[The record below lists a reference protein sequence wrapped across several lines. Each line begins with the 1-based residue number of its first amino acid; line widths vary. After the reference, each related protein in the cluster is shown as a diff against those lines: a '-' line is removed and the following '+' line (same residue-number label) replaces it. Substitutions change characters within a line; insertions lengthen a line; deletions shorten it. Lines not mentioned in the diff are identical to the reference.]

1 MASLTGLAYQSFWW
15 LSNIL
20 MKIFYGGNSS
30 KLKDSLE
37 AAGIRIHPEAYLSLI
52 SLFLVVSA
60 AASAIIIWLTGLY
73 LIAVAPVIILLIGYA
88 LPSIKAQDRASKL
101 DMEAPFMAAYVSV
114 MATGG
119 LSPYSSLKR
128 LKGCELL
135 PHTSKTAKQMEIDV
149 YLKGMDP
156 IAAIEKS
163 AERVPSKE
171 YKEFLLG
178 YVYTLRAG
186 GDVVH
191 YLMTRTEMMFRDLAA
206 KIRIFGERAA
216 MLLESYVAIMI
227 LGTLGIS
234 IVYLTSIA
242 FRGYWQGGFTA
253 ENFLLYSYILVPVL
267 SVLFIYLSDL
277 SSFNEP
283 IYETAPYKI
292 FMASLPVM
300 FFLIFTMFLPFLIPE
315 LALIPLVGQFKEFL
329 TSLRALLGLEQGLEP
344 SLGIGIAL
352 IAGTVPA
359 AVAHSYYERRRGR
372 RVVNEVT
379 NFLRDMTEARKTGA
393 SPESCIIQL
402 SSRPYGAFTKHLRMV
417 ARQLRW
423 GQPIR
428 VIYETLKRRISSWFA
443 LINLYL
449 LVDAIEIG
457 GGSPETLETMA
468 RFGEMQASLEKEKM
482 AALRPL
488 IIMPYVGAAL
498 MVFSTIVMINFMRS
512 AVMSIARATIPFT
525 QILMTI
531 VPALVFQSY
540 IMGIVTGKISTG
552 NVSAGFRHA
561 IVLTLIALL
570 SIVFMRLLG
579 ILISF
584 G

>member
-1 MASLTGLAYQSFWW
+1 MASLTGLAYQGFWW

-20 MKIFYGGNSS
+20 VKIFYGGNSS
-30 KLKDSLE
+30 RLRDSLE
-37 AAGIRIHPEAYLSLI
+37 AAGIRICPEAYLSLI
-52 SLFLVVSA
+52 GLLLIISA
-60 AASAIIIWLTGLY
+60 AASAALIWLTGLY
-73 LIAVAPVIILLIGYA
+73 PVAIAPIMILLIGYA
-88 LPSIKAQDRASKL
+88 LPGVKAQDRASKL

-135 PHTSKTAKQMEIDV
+135 PHTSKTAKQIEIDV
-149 YLKGMDP
+149 HLKGMDP

-163 AERVPSKE
+163 AERAPSKE
-171 YKEFLLG
+171 YREFLLG

-191 YLMTRTEMMFRDLAA
+191 YLLTRTEMMFRDLAA

-242 FRGYWQGGFTA
+242 FHGYWQGGFTA
-253 ENFLLYSYILVPVL
+253 ENLILYSYILVPVL
-267 SVLFIYLSDL
+267 SIVFIYLSDL

-283 IYETAPYKI
+283 IYETMPYRI

-300 FFLIFTMFLPFLIPE
+300 SFLIFTMFLPYIIPE
-315 LALIPLVGQFKEFL
+315 LALIPLIKQFKDLL
-329 TSLRALLGLEQGLEP
+329 TSLRMLLGLEQGLEP
-344 SLGIGIAL
+344 SLGMGIAL

-359 AVAHSYYERRRGR
+359 TVAHGYYERRRGR
-372 RVVNEVT
+372 KVVSEVT

-393 SPESCIIQL
+393 SPEACITQL
-402 SSRPYGAFTKHLRMV
+402 SSRPYGAFSRHLRIV

-488 IIMPYVGAAL
+488 IIMPYIGAAL
-498 MVFSTIVMINFMRS
+498 MVFSAIVMINFMRS

-525 QILMTI
+525 QILVTI

-561 IVLTLIALL
+561 IILTLIAMF
-570 SIVFMRLLG
+570 SIIFMRFFGMLLQ
-579 ILISF
+579 F
-584 G
+584 

>member
-1 MASLTGLAYQSFWW
+1 MASLTGLAYQGFWW

-20 MKIFYGGNSS
+20 MKVFYGGDSS
-30 KLKDSLE
+30 KLRDTLE
-37 AAGIRIHPEAYLSLI
+37 AAGIRIYPEAYMSIVSLLLI
-52 SLFLVVSA
+52 VSA
-60 AASAIIIWLTGLY
+60 ATSAVLTWLTGFY
-73 LIAVAPVIILLIGYA
+73 PIVAAPLIVLLIGYA

-128 LKGCELL
+128 LKGCVLL
-135 PHTSKTAKQMEIDV
+135 PHTAKTAKQIEVDV

-163 AERVPSKE
+163 AERAPSKE
-171 YKEFLLG
+171 YKEFLMG

-191 YLMTRTEMMFRDLAA
+191 YLLTRTEMMFRDLAA
-206 KIRIFGERAA
+206 KVRIFGERAA
-216 MLLESYVAIMI
+216 MLLESYVAVMI

-242 FRGYWQGGFTA
+242 FQGYWQGGFTA
-253 ENFLLYSYILVPVL
+253 ENFLLYSYILVPVI
-267 SVLFIYLSDL
+267 SILFLYLSDL
-277 SSFNEP
+277 SSFQEP
-283 IYETAPYKI
+283 IYETMPYKV
-292 FMASLPVM
+292 FMASMPIML
-300 FFLIFTMFLPFLIPE
+300 FLIFTMFFPYLMPE
-315 LALIPLVGQFKEFL
+315 LALIPLISQFKDFL
-329 TSLRALLGLEQGLEP
+329 TSLRMMLGLERGIEP
-344 SLGIGIAL
+344 SLGMGIAL

-359 AVAHSYYERRRGR
+359 AVTHSYYESRRGKKI
-372 RVVNEVT
+372 VGEVT

-393 SPESCIIQL
+393 SPEACIIQL
-402 SSRPYGAFTKHLRMV
+402 SSRPYGAFSKHLGIV
-417 ARQLRW
+417 TRQIRW

-457 GGSPETLETMA
+457 GGNPETLETMA

-482 AALRPL
+482 SALRPL
-488 IIMPYVGAAL
+488 IIMPYIGTAL
-498 MVFSTIVMINFMRS
+498 MVFSTLVTINFMYS
-512 AVMSIARATIPFT
+512 AVMTIGRVSIPIT
-525 QILMTI
+525 QILATI
-531 VPALVFQSY
+531 VPGLVFQSY
-540 IMGIVTGKISTG
+540 LMGIVTGKISTG

-561 IVLTLIALL
+561 IILALIAML
-570 SIVFMRLLG
+570 SMVFMRF
-579 ILISF
+579 F
-584 G
+584 GMFLQL

>member
-1 MASLTGLAYQSFWW
+1 MASLTGLAYQGFWW

-20 MKIFYGGNSS
+20 VKILYGGDSS
-30 KLKDSLE
+30 KLRDALE
-37 AAGIRIHPEAYLSLI
+37 TAGIRIYPEAYLSVV
-52 SLFLVVSA
+52 SLFLIVSSAVSA
-60 AASAIIIWLTGLY
+60 VTILLTRFYPIALAPII
-73 LIAVAPVIILLIGYA
+73 VLLIGYS
-88 LPSIKAQDRASKL
+88 LPSIKAKDVASKL

-135 PHTSKTAKQMEIDV
+135 PNTSKTARQIEIDV

-163 AERVPSKE
+163 AERAPSKE

-186 GDVVH
+186 GDILH
-191 YLMTRTEMMFRDLAA
+191 YLLTRTEMMFRDLAA
-206 KIRIFGERAA
+206 KLRIFGERAA

-234 IVYLTSIA
+234 IVYLVSIA
-242 FRGYWQGGFTA
+242 FQGYWQAGFGP
-253 ENFLLYSYILVPVL
+253 ENFLLYSYILVPVI
-267 SVLFIYLSDL
+267 SVLFMYLSDL
-277 SSFNEP
+277 SSFQEP
-283 IYETAPYKI
+283 VYETMPYKI
-292 FMASLPVM
+292 FMASLPIM
-300 FFLIFTMFLPFLIPE
+300 LFLVFTMFLPYLMPG
-315 LALIPLVGQFKEFL
+315 LTLIPLIKQTKDFL
-329 TSLRALLGLEQGLEP
+329 TSLRTMLGLEMGLEP

-352 IAGTVPA
+352 IAGTIPA
-359 AVAHSYYERRRGR
+359 AIAQRHYSQRRGR
-372 RVVNEVT
+372 KIVREVT

-393 SPESCIIQL
+393 SPEACIIQL
-402 SSRPYGAFTKHLRMV
+402 SSRPYGAFSRHLSIV
-417 ARQLRW
+417 ARQIKW

-428 VIYETLKRRISSWFA
+428 VIYESLKKRISSWFA
-443 LINLYL
+443 LINIYL

-457 GGSPETLETMA
+457 GGSPDTLETMA

-488 IIMPYVGAAL
+488 MIMPYIGAAI
-498 MVFSTIVMINFMRS
+498 MVFSTLVTINFMRS
-512 AVMSIARATIPFT
+512 AVTSIARMAIPSI
-525 QILMTI
+525 QILTVI

-540 IMGIVTGKISTG
+540 LMGIVTGKVSTG
-552 NVSAGFRHA
+552 NASEGFKHA

-570 SIVFMRLLG
+570 SIIFMRLFG
-579 ILISF
+579 ILVLF
-584 G
+584 